1 MDLVV
6 AHGSAIVNDKSTL
19 VHRKSTESFTRMLW
33 EEIWDYKYLY
43 AVL

>member
-19 VHRKSTESFTRMLW
+19 VHRKSTEESFTRMLW
-33 EEIWDYKYLY
+33 EETWDYKYL
-43 AVL
+43 